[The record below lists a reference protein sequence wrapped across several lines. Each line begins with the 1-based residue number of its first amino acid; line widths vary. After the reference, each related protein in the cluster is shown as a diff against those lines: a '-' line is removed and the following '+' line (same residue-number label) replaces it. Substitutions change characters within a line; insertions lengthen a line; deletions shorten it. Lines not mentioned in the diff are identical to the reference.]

1 MLLGRLKCD
10 IMDIIQRRYPIGIQT
25 FSEIREGNYVYDD
38 KTDLVWKLANSVKYV
53 FLSRPRRFGKSLLS
67 TTLKSYFEGRRDLFE
82 GLKIME
88 YEKEWKGY
96 PVIHLDLSTAKDM
109 GNAAKLRSGL
119 KDVLEDYC
127 AEYEVNV
134 KSRTPGQC
142 LKRIILSA
150 NKKHESKVVVLID
163 EYDAPLLDVL
173 HDNDRLEDMRSVMR
187 EFFQPLKACEGSI
200 RFCFLTGITK
210 FSQLSIFSTLNNIS
224 DMSMD
229 DEYATI
235 CGITENELV
244 TALREDAEMLA
255 KEYECTFEE
264 MRSRLK
270 QHYDGYHFS
279 KKSDEVYNP
288 YSLMNCFAKKEIRS
302 FWFESATPT
311 FLFRQMQRFGTDITG
326 LDSIE
331 APETEFNLPTENLN
345 NALPLLYQTGYLTIK
360 DYDAFSKMYKL
371 GIPNQEV
378 RVGLTCGLISM
389 YTGVNSGNVQAGC
402 AYKMYK
408 SLISGDIDQALR
420 ELKAFLAGV
429 PYVEG
434 FKKKLTEAAA
444 REGFYEYT
452 FYLILSML
460 NVYVRTQVKCWTGR
474 TDMIVF
480 APETIYVFE
489 FKVGD
494 TAEAALKQIDESGYA
509 EQFATD
515 GRNVV
520 KVGVSFDID
529 TWTINEWMVN

>member
-25 FSEIREGNYVYDD
+25 FERIIEEKRVYVD
-38 KTDLVWKLANSVKYV
+38 KTGLVWKLANSSAFV

-127 AEYEVNV
+127 AEYEVNA

-150 NKKHESKVVVLID
+150 YKKHESKVVVLID

-187 EFFQPLKACEGSI
+187 EFFQPLKACEGNI

-224 DMSMD
+224 NMSMRP
-229 DEYATI
+229 EYAAI
-235 CGITENELV
+235 CGITERELTTV
-244 TALREDAEMLA
+244 LREDVEMLA
-255 KEYECTFEE
+255 KKYECSYDE
-264 MRSRLK
+264 MHKLLK
-270 QHYDGYHFS
+270 QHYDGYHFTRDS
-279 KKSDEVYNP
+279 EELYNP
-288 YSLMNCFAKKEIRS
+288 YSLFNCFDQKEMGS

-378 RVGLTCGLISM
+378 RVGLTCGLIPM

-494 TAEAALKQIDESGYA
+494 TAEAALRQIEESGYA

-529 TWTINEWMVN
+529 TWTINEWQVG

>member
-1 MLLGRLKCD
+1 ME
-10 IMDIIQRRYPIGIQT
+10 IIQRRYPIGIQT
-25 FSEIREGNYVYDD
+25 FERIIEEKRVYVD
-38 KTDLVWKLANSVKYV
+38 KTDLVWKLANSSAFV

-82 GLKIME
+82 GLKIVE
-88 YEKEWKGY
+88 YEKEWKNY

-109 GNAAKLRSGL
+109 GNAAKLRTGL
-119 KDVLEDYC
+119 KDILEDYC
-127 AEYEVNV
+127 TEYEVNV

-150 NKKHESKVVVLID
+150 YKKHESKVAVLID

-173 HDNDRLEDMRSVMR
+173 HDNDRLEDMRSAMR
-187 EFFQPLKACEGSI
+187 EFFQPLKACEGMI

-224 DMSMD
+224 NMSMD

-288 YSLMNCFAKKEIRS
+288 YTLMNCFAKKEIRS

-311 FLFRQMQRFGTDITG
+311 FLFRQMQRFGTDITRM
-326 LDSIE
+326 DRIV
-331 APETEFNLPTENLN
+331 ATESAFNIPTEKMSD
-345 NALPLLYQTGYLTIK
+345 ALPLLYQTGYLTIK
-360 DYDAFSKMYKL
+360 GYDRESQAYSL
-371 GIPNQEV
+371 QIPNQEV
-378 RVGLTCGLISM
+378 RIGFAEGMLPFFCGIREDSVKL
-389 YTGVNSGNVQAGC
+389 GC
-402 AYKMYK
+402 AYKMWKALK
-408 SLISGDIDQALR
+408 SNDIDQALR
-420 ELKAFLAGV
+420 ELKAFLVGV

-434 FKKKLTEAAA
+434 FKKKLKDAAT

-494 TAEAALKQIDESGYA
+494 TAEAALKQIEESGYA

-529 TWTINEWMVN
+529 TWTINEWQVG

>member
-1 MLLGRLKCD
+1 MTVTKRK
-10 IMDIIQRRYPIGIQT
+10 YPLGIQT
-25 FSEIREGNYVYDD
+25 FERIIEEKLVYVD
-38 KTDLVWKLANSVKYV
+38 KTDLVWKLANSSTFV
-53 FLSRPRRFGKSLLS
+53 FISRPRRFGKSLLS

-82 GLKIME
+82 GLMIMDFE
-88 YEKEWKGY
+88 QEWKKY
-96 PVIHLDLSTAKDM
+96 PVIHLDLSTAKGQESPTELKRHLNWM
-109 GNAAKLRSGL
+109 MSELEGL
-119 KDVLEDYC
+119 DYID
-127 AEYEVNV
+127 N
-134 KSRTPGQC
+134 KTTPGEK
-142 LKRIILSA
+142 LTKTIRSLSR
-150 NKKHESKVVVLID
+150 NSNDKVVILID

-173 HDNDRLEDMRSVMR
+173 HEKENLEDMRKVMQ
-187 EFFQPLKACEGSI
+187 EFYQPLKACEGMI
-200 RFCFLTGITK
+200 RFCFMTGITK

-224 DMSMD
+224 NVSMRP
-229 DEYATI
+229 EYAAI
-235 CGITENELV
+235 CGITEHELTTV
-244 TALREDAEMLA
+244 LREDVEMLA
-255 KEYECTFEE
+255 KKYECSYDE
-264 MRSRLK
+264 MRRLLK
-270 QHYDGYHFS
+270 QHYDGYHFTRDS
-279 KKSDEVYNP
+279 EELYNP
-288 YSLMNCFAKKEIRS
+288 YSLFNCFDQKEISS

-331 APETEFNLPTENLN
+331 TPETEFNLPTENLSD
-345 NALPLLYQTGYLTIK
+345 ALPLLYQSGYLTIK

-378 RVGLTCGLISM
+378 RVGLTRGLIPM

-408 SLISGDIDQALR
+408 SLMTGDVDLSLR

-434 FKKKLTEAAA
+434 FKKKLSEAAT

-494 TAEAALKQIDESGYA
+494 TAEAALKQIEESGYA

-529 TWTINEWMVN
+529 TWTINEWRVN